1 MDSFVQFITV
11 LLIFVFVL
19 LITYLVTRWIGGFN
33 RRQSISGN
41 IEVIESAR
49 IAPNV
54 FVEIVRIGKKYV
66 ALSVSKDASVYICD
80 VPTEDIVIKEDGS
93 AAGLDFAGI
102 LDKMRRKADAD
113 EMTDSS
119 ESRRD
124 E

>member
-19 LITYLVTRWIGGFN
+19 AITYLVTRWIGGFN

-49 IAPNV
+49 IAPNI
-54 FVEIVRIGKKYV
+54 FVEIVRIGKRYV
-66 ALSVSKDASVYICD
+66 ALSVSKDSSAYICD
-80 VPTEDIVIKEDGS
+80 VPEEDIVLREDGS
-93 AAGLDFAGI
+93 VGGVNFSDI
-102 LDKMRRKADAD
+102 LNKVRNRKDAED
-113 EMTDSS
+113 MTDSS
-119 ESRRD
+119 GSRRD